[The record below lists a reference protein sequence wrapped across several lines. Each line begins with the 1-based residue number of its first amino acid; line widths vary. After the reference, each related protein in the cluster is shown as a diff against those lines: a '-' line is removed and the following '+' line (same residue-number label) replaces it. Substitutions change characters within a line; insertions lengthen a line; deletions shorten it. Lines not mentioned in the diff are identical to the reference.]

1 MAWLSVWVVMAW
13 LLNVYIIVKNQ
24 KKSKTVK
31 VVKCS
36 IKMADY
42 VL

>member
-1 MAWLSVWVVMAW
+1 MAW
-13 LLNVYIIVKNQ
+13 LLNVYIIVKSKNQ
-24 KKSKTVK
+24 KTVK

-42 VL
+42 VM